1 MHRAHEHIASSALKT
16 SMADGLLLSPL
27 TGPTKHGDFLVRPI
41 VKSYQ
46 IMLESGLLPFDQAIL
61 GSLMTYPRY
70 AGPREAVF
78 TALCRKNMGCSHF
91 IVGRDH
97 AGVGGFYNNEMTR
110 ELFDEVGEIGIQP
123 MFFEEI
129 GYNQRTNTYETIGS
143 NEADLKKISGTKARN
158 AIRENRPLPDWY
170 MRQLIQDQLRADIAA
185 GEPVFNNLT

>member
-1 MHRAHEHIASSALKT
+1 
-16 SMADGLLLSPL
+16 
-27 TGPTKHGDFLVRPI
+27 
-41 VKSYQ
+41 
-46 IMLESGLLPFDQAIL
+46 MLDTGLLPTDRAVL

-97 AGVGGFYNNEMTR
+97 AGVGGFYSNEMTR

-129 GYNQRTNTYETIGS
+129 GYNQRTNAYETVGS
-143 NEADLKKISGTKARN
+143 NRADLKKISGTEARN

-185 GEPVFNNLT
+185 GKPVFNE